1 MKADELW
8 EKYWDTQEML
18 GDKVIGK
25 DSFLA
30 ALAEYGQAV
39 RDRDAEICKEQG
51 VAPCAGNL
59 YATTSNDT
67 ADDCAA
73 AISREPLP

>member
-8 EKYWDTQEML
+8 EKYSDVKVMWDLRRMTQ
-18 GDKVIGK
+18 DA
-25 DSFLA
+25 FLA

-39 RDRDAEICKEQG
+39 RDRDAEICRQQPDEFQT
-51 VAPCAGNL
+51 PDQRL
-59 YATTSNDT
+59 E
-67 ADDCAA
+67 CAA

>member
-8 EKYWDTQEML
+8 EKYSAMTRTSEDAVYHA
-18 GDKVIGK
+18 D
-25 DSFLA
+25 FLA

-39 RDRDAEICKEQG
+39 RDRDAEICRNASDKWLDGE
-51 VAPCAGNL
+51 VRDVIFAVNI
-59 YATTSNDT
+59 
-67 ADDCAA
+67 